1 MKKSIIRVFA
11 FVLICATLCAAFA
24 SCGKTLSGTY
34 SVALDGIE
42 SGVTMTFKGSK
53 IITTKK
59 LLGNVV
65 YTAEG
70 KYEIKN
76 GNITITYEGD
86 KADDA
91 KDYAGTFTFAEGKN
105 DDGKEYIKIGLV
117 TYTKAD
123 K

>member
-34 SVALDGIE
+34 SAEALGT
-42 SGVTMTFKGSK
+42 GATLTFKGSK
-53 IITTKK
+53 VTTTYKA
-59 LLGNVV
+59 LGVV
-65 YTAEG
+65 GYTVEG

-76 GNITITYEGD
+76 GNITITYEGED
-86 KADDA
+86 AEKA
-91 KDYAGTFTFAEGKN
+91 KDYAGTFTFEEGKN